1 MPLRKGHFE
10 MAISQQAKSLKIK
23 SSLSSPWSIFQCP
36 DALIFVS
43 SFQISSCTVSA
54 GNVERLL
61 RQQRQFAKKLIKREI
76 LMTEFR
82 N

>member
-23 SSLSSPWSIFQCP
+23 SSLSSPWR
-36 DALIFVS
+36 
-43 SFQISSCTVSA
+43 
-54 GNVERLL
+54 NVERLL